1 MCSRTCVTTHL
12 VLTCPEGYQTETWAT
27 INFANKSNEVRVR
40 ERINFELPPAE
51 RMYQNYTVAAV
62 LDLHLPEATSEVTTL
77 DDLVLLVLIIDPVVA
92 ISISG

>member
-1 MCSRTCVTTHL
+1 MTTYL
-12 VLTCPEGYQTETWAT
+12 ILTCPEGYQTEAWTT

-51 RMYQNYTVAAV
+51 RMHQNYTVAAI
-62 LDLHLPEATSEVTTL
+62 LDLLLPEATSEVTTL